1 MRAPLTDAL
10 LVVTE
15 LALLV
20 AACIWGFQHHALAG
34 VALPVM
40 VGFAWHR
47 LLLQRVLG
55 RAPVRWH
62 PAR

>member
-1 MRAPLTDAL
+1 MRAALSDAL
-10 LVVTE
+10 LVLVE

-20 AACIWGFQHHALAG
+20 AACVWGFQHHALAG

-47 LLLQRVLG
+47 LLLQRVL
-55 RAPVRWH
+55 RRPPVRWH